1 MTNWKDVATARIIDI
16 CEGVVDESTALEAV
30 TLAAYMLAYGEEE
43 NCSEKMYKIG
53 AMSGLLKKMYKSD
66 GGTLISYIQ
75 AAIEALNQ
83 MKEEIMGDVKNDN
96 GKGD

>member
-1 MTNWKDVATARIIDI
+1 MTDWKDVATARIIDI

-43 NCSEKMYKIG
+43 NFSEKMYKIG

-83 MKEEIMGDVKNDN
+83 MKEELMGDVKNDD
-96 GKGD
+96 GKSD